1 MSNELRIFLLLAV
14 ILYFAEIIHLLSNK
28 KLALKY
34 TLLWLVVGVLMLV
47 FVIFPGII
55 KTFSDAFGFQNHMNA
70 LYLLI
75 IGFLV
80 ILCISLTSIVSK
92 QTGRI
97 KKLTQNMALIEERLR
112 RLEKSDLD
120 SSRFNN
126 EKEHSTKYN
135 RKSNI

>member
-1 MSNELRIFLLLAV
+1 
-14 ILYFAEIIHLLSNK
+14 
-28 KLALKY
+28 
-34 TLLWLVVGVLMLV
+34 
-47 FVIFPGII
+47 
-55 KTFSDAFGFQNHMNA
+55 MNA

-112 RLEKSDLD
+112 RLEKSDLGD
-120 SSRFNN
+120 NN
-126 EKEHSTKYN
+126 RPE
-135 RKSNI
+135 